1 MSTKSSVTNTTD
13 SQRRAAG
20 LVRMISSR
28 STPVMPSRTPRSSS
42 QPMLKPV
49 FARRLSSW
57 RGGVVTG
64 GVVTGGFVVVV
75 TGGVVV
81 TGVVVVVE
89 VEVGGVV
96 VVVDEDVVVD
106 VVVSV
111 VLVVVLVVVHGVVV
125 VVDVVVVVSSPLG
138 TGAPR
143 PGRSFGH
150 HAFTHTRWSP
160 EASASGPAP

>member
-1 MSTKSSVTNTTD
+1 M
-13 SQRRAAG
+13 
-20 LVRMISSR
+20 
-28 STPVMPSRTPRSSS
+28 SSS
-42 QPMLKPV
+42 QPMLEPV

-64 GVVTGGFVVVV
+64 GVVTGGLVVVV

-81 TGVVVVVE
+81 TGVVVVVD

-96 VVVDEDVVVD
+96 VVVDEVVVEEDVVVD
-106 VVVSV
+106 VVVPV

-125 VVDVVVVVSSPLG
+125 VVDVVVVVEVSSPLG

-150 HAFTHTRWSP
+150 HAFTQTRWSP
-160 EASASGPAP
+160 EASASGPAPCRATTVSTAAATSTPM